1 MTTLL
6 NDNPIPQSQ
15 ASPSISQLTEE
26 VIENIKYTSREIFD
40 ELVKVQRKGIELV
53 WNHPVLTPQQV
64 VDGLGSDAIK
74 VFQFHGG
81 LTDYIK
87 SVAAAD
93 GVNVE
98 LKYPTNSFTVDQNGN
113 ITISSEPYAN

>member
-1 MTTLL
+1 MATLL

-15 ASPSISQLTEE
+15 LSPSISQLTEE

-40 ELVKVQRKGIELV
+40 ELVKVQRKGIDLV